1 MTARASRSSRWSE
14 ALLLGVVAA
23 AGIGCGD
30 DLPSAAEDSESGS
43 VATTGSSSGSA
54 QSTSGEGSSSGLDTG
69 SGSGS
74 GDSSDSSDS
83 GDSGEE
89 EGPQWDWNIPDQ
101 LPPPV
106 VPEDNPMTAEKV
118 ELGRHL
124 FYDTRLSFNETQSC
138 ATCHLQELA
147 FADGEVTPTGSEG
160 AVLVRNSPGLA
171 NIAYLRPL
179 TWANPLLPDLE
190 EQILV
195 PLLGENPIEL
205 GIVGHEDEVLARLEN
220 DPIYQ
225 DLFATAFP
233 ELDDP
238 YQIATIARALAS
250 FCRSMISFDSPYDRY
265 TYYGETDALSDA
277 ALRGS
282 ELFFSETLECH
293 HCHGGF
299 NFSIANSHANSTFEP
314 NPFANTGLYNVD
326 GEGAY
331 PLGNQGLIEI
341 SFEAADMG
349 KFRSPSLR
357 NIALTGPYLHDGSA
371 ATLEDVLD
379 FYAAGGRVIEDGP
392 NAGDGTANP
401 FKSSFVSGFV
411 LTPEERADVVAFLES
426 LTDETFLTDPAFS
439 NPWQ

>member
-1 MTARASRSSRWSE
+1 MTARGSRCSRWSE
-14 ALLLGVVAA
+14 TLLVVVAA
-23 AGIGCGD
+23 ATLGCGD
-30 DLPSAAEDSESGS
+30 DVPSEAASSD
-43 VATTGSSSGSA
+43 TGGDSSGGTTTVVDV
-54 QSTSGEGSSSGLDTG
+54 STSGVDPDSDSDGDPGSD
-69 SGSGS
+69 
-74 GDSSDSSDS
+74 GDSDSSGGSSD
-83 GDSGEE
+83 DGE
-89 EGPQWDWNIPDQ
+89 PAWDWNIPDQ

-124 FYDTRLSFNETQSC
+124 FYDARLSYNETQSC
-138 ATCHLQELA
+138 AACHFQELG
-147 FADGEVTPTGSEG
+147 FADGEITPTGSEG

-171 NIAYLRPL
+171 NVGYLRPL
-179 TWANPLLPDLE
+179 TWANPLLPELE

-205 GIVGHEDEVLARLEN
+205 GMIGHEDEILTRLED

-225 DLFATAFP
+225 DLFAAAFP

-238 YQIATIARALAS
+238 YEVSTVVRALAS
-250 FCRSMISFDSPYDRY
+250 FCRSMVSFDSPFDRY
-265 TYYGETDALSDA
+265 TYNGETDALSEA

-299 NFSIANSHANSTFEP
+299 SFSIANFHENSAFEP
-314 NPFANTGLYNVD
+314 NPFANTGLYNID

-331 PLGNQGLIEI
+331 PIGNQGLIEI
-341 SFEAADMG
+341 SFEAQDMG
-349 KFRSPSLR
+349 KFRAPSLR
-357 NIALTGPYLHDGSA
+357 NIELTGPYLHDGSA

-379 FYAAGGRVIEDGP
+379 FYAAGGRVIENGP

-401 FKSSFVSGFV
+401 YKSSFVSGFA
-411 LTPEERADVVAFLES
+411 LTPEERADLVAFLES

-439 NPWQ
+439 NPWE